1 MKKILALLMIFVLI
15 FSLSA
20 CGKSKSESDSSSG
33 ESLQTSGGESSDAQ
47 SDTGSDAL
55 DSEDRSAENAE
66 PDSGKS
72 GGQGTAS
79 NAPAGNDKPQ
89 TGNDKPQTGN
99 AGGTGDGGKTDT
111 GNDETDNGKYITY
124 QGVIFHDAQTGYV
137 IGDYISLSLKE
148 TGDGNYEALYMRFYG
163 GGIPKVIPEH
173 VTTSI
178 FFSQKF
184 PKEYREDRMMYI
196 DNAMPET
203 LSGTDDAAFNEL
215 FTPERSKN
223 LYKCMYNGE
232 LYLSIH
238 EFESFPTFEFTSAKA
253 DQNGNL
259 EFANDVC
266 ILGGA
271 GGDEYKY
278 AINVQNFKLSA
289 DKNTIT
295 ATAKGAKYSA
305 DVTLYRTDE
314 TKFGLWGGNDL
325 ADISA
330 EEFAKLVTIVK

>member
-1 MKKILALLMIFVLI
+1 MKKILALLMTFAIV

-20 CGKSKSESDSSSG
+20 CGKEKSKTNSSQDGSLSADVTESDAAVSDDQQT
-33 ESLQTSGGESSDAQ
+33 EST
-47 SDTGSDAL
+47 
-55 DSEDRSAENAE
+55 E
-66 PDSGKS
+66 PDSGES
-72 GGQGTAS
+72 TEQGTAS

-163 GGIPKVIPEH
+163 GCIPKVIPEH

-184 PKEYREDRMMYI
+184 PKEYRKDLMMYI
-196 DNAMPET
+196 DNAMPDT
-203 LSGTDDAAFNEL
+203 ISGTDDAAFNEL

-232 LYLSIH
+232 LYLSVH

-259 EFANDVC
+259 EFAKDVC

-295 ATAKGAKYSA
+295 ATAKGAKYST

>member
-1 MKKILALLMIFVLI
+1 M
-15 FSLSA
+15 SLSA
-20 CGKSKSESDSSSG
+20 DVNESDAAVSDDQQT
-33 ESLQTSGGESSDAQ
+33 ESTEPDGGES
-47 SDTGSDAL
+47 T
-55 DSEDRSAENAE
+55 E
-66 PDSGKS
+66 
-72 GGQGTAS
+72 QGTAS

-89 TGNDKPQTGN
+89 SGNDKPQTGN

-148 TGDGNYEALYMRFYG
+148 TGDGNYEALYMRLYG

-184 PKEYREDRMMYI
+184 PKEYREDLMMYI

-203 LSGTDDAAFNEL
+203 VSGTDDAAFNEL

-223 LYKCMYNGE
+223 FYKCMYNGE
-232 LYLSIH
+232 LYLSVH

-305 DVTLYRTDE
+305 DVTLNRTDE

-325 ADISA
+325 AAISA
-330 EEFAKLVTIVK
+330 EEFAKLVTIIK

>member
-1 MKKILALLMIFVLI
+1 M
-15 FSLSA
+15 SA
-20 CGKSKSESDSSSG
+20 DVNESDAAVSDDQQT
-33 ESLQTSGGESSDAQ
+33 EST
-47 SDTGSDAL
+47 
-55 DSEDRSAENAE
+55 E
-66 PDSGKS
+66 PDSGES
-72 GGQGTAS
+72 AEQGTAS

-89 TGNDKPQTGN
+89 SGNDKPQTGN
-99 AGGTGDGGKTDT
+99 ADDTGDGGKTDT

-178 FFSQKF
+178 FLSQKF
-184 PKEYREDRMMYI
+184 PKEYREDLMMYI

-203 LSGTDDAAFNEL
+203 VSGTDDAAFNEL

-232 LYLSIH
+232 LYLSVH

-266 ILGGA
+266 ILGSA

-325 ADISA
+325 AAISA

>member
-1 MKKILALLMIFVLI
+1 M
-15 FSLSA
+15 SA
-20 CGKSKSESDSSSG
+20 DVNESDAAVSDDQQT
-33 ESLQTSGGESSDAQ
+33 EST
-47 SDTGSDAL
+47 
-55 DSEDRSAENAE
+55 E
-66 PDSGKS
+66 PDSGES
-72 GGQGTAS
+72 AEQGTAS
-79 NAPAGNDKPQ
+79 NAPAGNNKPQ
-89 TGNDKPQTGN
+89 SGNDKPQTGN
-99 AGGTGDGGKTDT
+99 ADGTGDGGKTDT

-184 PKEYREDRMMYI
+184 PKEYREDLMMYI

-203 LSGTDDAAFNEL
+203 VSGTDDAAFNEL

-232 LYLSIH
+232 LYLSVH

-266 ILGGA
+266 ILGSA
-271 GGDEYKY
+271 GGDRKS
-278 AINVQNFKLSA
+278 V
-289 DKNTIT
+289 
-295 ATAKGAKYSA
+295 
-305 DVTLYRTDE
+305 V
-314 TKFGLWGGNDL
+314 
-325 ADISA
+325 
-330 EEFAKLVTIVK
+330 

>member
-20 CGKSKSESDSSSG
+20 CGKEKSKTNSSQDGSLSADVNESDAAVSDDQQI
-33 ESLQTSGGESSDAQ
+33 EST
-47 SDTGSDAL
+47 
-55 DSEDRSAENAE
+55 E
-66 PDSGKS
+66 PDSGES
-72 GGQGTAS
+72 TEQGTAS

-89 TGNDKPQTGN
+89 SGNDKPQTGN

-148 TGDGNYEALYMRFYG
+148 TGDGNYEALYMRFYD
-163 GGIPKVIPEH
+163 GGIPKVVPEH

-184 PKEYREDRMMYI
+184 PKEYREDLMMYI

-203 LSGTDDAAFNEL
+203 VSGTDDAAFNEL

-223 LYKCMYNGE
+223 FYKCMYNGE
-232 LYLSIH
+232 LYLSVH

-325 ADISA
+325 AAISA